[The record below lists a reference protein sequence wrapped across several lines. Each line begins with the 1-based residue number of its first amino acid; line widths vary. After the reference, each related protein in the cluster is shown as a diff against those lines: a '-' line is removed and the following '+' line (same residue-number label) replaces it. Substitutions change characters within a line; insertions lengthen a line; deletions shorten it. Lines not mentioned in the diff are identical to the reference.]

1 MLDNNTQNNAILS
14 KSIVQHMIHS
24 PIIQSI
30 VSLLIAK
37 THVRKKLDAYRC
49 ATNINKHCNAQ

>member
-1 MLDNNTQNNAILS
+1 MLDNRTHTTMRYCPILLYS
-14 KSIVQHMIHS
+14 KLFIY

-37 THVRKKLDAYRC
+37 IHVRKELDAY
-49 ATNINKHCNAQ
+49 

>member
-37 THVRKKLDAYRC
+37 IHVRKKLDAY
-49 ATNINKHCNAQ
+49 